1 MPTKFALNNSDFN
14 NLLNNDTMLN
24 AKRVSCLNTVSPL
37 YCELT
42 MLLMC
47 LVDTFILHP
56 AGDDQRGRG
65 AARGDV
71 GGAGEEAAHQAGAA
85 RQADQP
91 PVTPSPN

>member
-1 MPTKFALNNSDFN
+1 MSSLSK
-14 NLLNNDTMLN
+14 
-24 AKRVSCLNTVSPL
+24 VSPL

-42 MLLMC
+42 MLIMC
-47 LVDTFILHP
+47 VLSLSLVDTFIP
-56 AGDDQRGRG
+56 GDDQRGRG

>member
-1 MPTKFALNNSDFN
+1 
-14 NLLNNDTMLN
+14 MLD
-24 AKRVSCLNTVSPL
+24 AIRVSCRNTVSPL

-47 LVDTFILHP
+47 FFSLSLVDTFIP
-56 AGDDQRGRG
+56 GDDQRGRG

-91 PVTPSPN
+91 PVTPSPS